1 MVLQLTGAYYLAR
14 KQNAGDSDCS
24 RMKQRFQDWRG
35 RIYYKTMLAL
45 SAPENLKKGSY
56 KYVGMLLFSTDKMAL
71 CCGFENIHKC
81 LLECSF
87 PWINVVCV
95 ENTHT
100 HICISIYLFHQ
111 WFCF

>member
-1 MVLQLTGAYYLAR
+1 MALELTGVYYIAR
-14 KQNAGDSDCS
+14 KQNAADSACS
-24 RMKQRFQDWRG
+24 RMKQRFQDQRS
-35 RIYYKTMLAL
+35 RIYYKTVLPL
-45 SAPENLKKGSY
+45 SAPENLREGSY

-95 ENTHT
+95 ENAY
-100 HICISIYLFHQ
+100 IYIYIISGFA
-111 WFCF
+111 FKMR